1 MDNDDFR
8 YESNRKIFSD
18 GELIE
23 GSNLNKDQQTV
34 VEVLGDEWTN
44 I

>member
-1 MDNDDFR
+1 MM
-8 YESNRKIFSD
+8 IFDMRAIGRFFSY